1 MLSTNLVKQSID
13 NMLIPLTHII
23 NQSLTT
29 GIVPQSMKIA
39 RVMPIYKS
47 GDKHNF
53 GNYRPISILPAFSKI
68 LEKVVAT
75 KLIKYLE
82 YMYNKL
88 FYKHQYGFRPK
99 HNTSHPIIHLL
110 NQIAIAND
118 NDTKDLTLS
127 VFVDLSK
134 AFDTISPDI
143 LLHKLRN
150 LGIRGIANSW
160 FRSYLTG
167 RKQFIDLY
175 DVKSIMEPIL
185 CGVPQG
191 SILGPILFLVYVN
204 DINNATSLSTL
215 RFTDDTTVI
224 TSSPDINELYAK
236 MNMELTKLDD
246 WFRANKLCLNV
257 KKN

>member
-1 MLSTNLVKQSID
+1 MT
-13 NMLIPLTHII
+13 
-23 NQSLTT
+23 
-29 GIVPQSMKIA
+29 
-39 RVMPIYKS
+39 
-47 GDKHNF
+47 
-53 GNYRPISILPAFSKI
+53 
-68 LEKVVAT
+68 
-75 KLIKYLE
+75 
-82 YMYNKL
+82 
-88 FYKHQYGFRPK
+88 
-99 HNTSHPIIHLL
+99 
-110 NQIAIAND
+110 
-118 NDTKDLTLS
+118 
-127 VFVDLSK
+127 K

-215 RFTDDTTVI
+215 SFADDTSVI

-257 KKN
+257 KKKYIYSI